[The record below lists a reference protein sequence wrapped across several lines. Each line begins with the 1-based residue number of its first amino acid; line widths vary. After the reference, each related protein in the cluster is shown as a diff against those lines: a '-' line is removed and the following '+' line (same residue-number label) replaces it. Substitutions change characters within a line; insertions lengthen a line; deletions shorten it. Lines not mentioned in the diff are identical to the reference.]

1 MWSEINAAKVRLCV
15 PSTLIAPFARM
26 VHSGLTKSL
35 SDKSSTDMSQLNPL
49 GSLLHPLL
57 VALDAPKSVF
67 QSQDTPVRSL
77 LSERTTERRHH
88 PQHRS
93 YPSLTVVSL
102 YSHVVCRA
110 TNHGSQLDSRRT
122 DHLPLWADSNVNSGS
137 MGFTPSQEPRAASR
151 RRFEILQG
159 LHHSACHRPA
169 IRSRPSWWPCWRAYR
184 WPVST
189 CTPAFDTIRS
199 RVDRRRPCC
208 LDLHDWQ

>member
-1 MWSEINAAKVRLCV
+1 
-15 PSTLIAPFARM
+15 
-26 VHSGLTKSL
+26 
-35 SDKSSTDMSQLNPL
+35 MSQLNLL
-49 GSLLHPLL
+49 GSMLHPLL
-57 VALDAPKSVF
+57 VALDASKSVF
-67 QSQDTPVRSL
+67 PPQNTPVRSL

-93 YPSLTVVSL
+93 HPSHTVVVFTRMWSAEQPITAV
-102 YSHVVCRA
+102 SSTPDAPTTRRFGPIQTSTRA
-110 TNHGSQLDSRRT
+110 Q
-122 DHLPLWADSNVNSGS
+122 W
-137 MGFTPSQEPRAASR
+137 FTPSQEPRAASR

-169 IRSRPSWWPCWRAYR
+169 IRSRPSWRPCWRACR